1 MLKKYK
7 IKHRL
12 PEEYFIHLTVLN
24 KKKSIIKP
32 NKKTMDNTTLVTG
45 KKYIK
50 DIFSPE
56 QFFNIPEY
64 QRPYVWGE
72 EQIVALLEDV
82 SKAMET
88 DSNKEYFLGCMIWN
102 TRQEKTNKNIEYV
115 YQDILDGQQRF
126 ITLFLLHGVIRDISI
141 KDKLQ
146 ENVQKRLIQ
155 EADDYNNIP
164 ARNRI
169 EFEIRDDKEFLDK
182 FVIEIGGTLLV
193 AEIDEIAENPKSG
206 ASIRNIASGILIM
219 KRWWDSKFGENAGS
233 EEHYLADFY
242 KYLSTKVLAL
252 YLATPNNLDDAY
264 NLFTVLNS
272 RGLQL
277 QVSDILRAQNLRV
290 IENPELRKL
299 YANKW
304 SDFENVISAPY
315 RGFDDFLW
323 ALVFIKMKY
332 RSDDNKSLTKAFEFM
347 FKRNMLTKGTDT
359 LDYVGK
365 YIKHYEAIT
374 NGSITNRESLNLFGN
389 LNFILSSVYGSQYLT
404 PLMHYR
410 ECFGESKIVEFMI
423 KIDNLYSI
431 GWLLGR
437 RQSLTRTFI
446 ILRKIDFY
454 HELYKKKE
462 LSIDETIEDF
472 LNDSCLRYDFYDE
485 EISSE
490 KPVNLGEFETMLD
503 EEKWGGFSGTKINK
517 TRYLLLKMDLLMGNA
532 ATVLQYNKDSSSV
545 EHLMPQKIEN
555 TEWQIDIAKHKEW
568 VHRLGNI
575 SLIDKNKNASLSNKL
590 FREKKIKYQGAI
602 ETRANTN
609 YIFITNPN
617 WNIETI
623 ESNHKRTI
631 NILAQY
637 YEGNSLKAFL
647 QIKKNLTSSLL
658 F

>member
-1 MLKKYK
+1 
-7 IKHRL
+7 
-12 PEEYFIHLTVLN
+12 
-24 KKKSIIKP
+24 
-32 NKKTMDNTTLVTG
+32 MDNTTLVTG

-72 EQIVALLEDV
+72 EQIIALLEDI

-88 DSNKEYFLGCMIWN
+88 DGSKEYFLGCMIWN
-102 TRQEKTNKNIEYV
+102 TRQEKTNNNVEYV

-126 ITLFLLHGVIRDISI
+126 ITLYLLHGVIRDISI
-141 KDKLQ
+141 KDKLKD
-146 ENVQKRLIQ
+146 NVQKRLVQ

-164 ARNRI
+164 SRNRI
-169 EFEIRDDKEFLDK
+169 EFEIRDDKEFLENY
-182 FVIEIGGTLLV
+182 IISINGTLNTKILK
-193 AEIDEIAENPKSG
+193 EIVENSKSG
-206 ASIRNIASGILIM
+206 ASIKNMAAGILIM
-219 KRWWDSKFGENAGS
+219 KTWWESKFIEYNES
-233 EEHYLADFY
+233 EEQYLADFY

-290 IENPELRKL
+290 IENPELRKI
-299 YANKW
+299 YAIKW
-304 SDFENVISAPY
+304 SDYENSISAPY

-347 FKRNMLTKGTDT
+347 FKRNMIKKGTDT

-365 YIKHYEAIT
+365 YLKHFEAIT
-374 NGSITNRESLNLFGN
+374 NGSIVNRESLNLFGN
-389 LNFILSSVYGSQYLT
+389 LNFILASVFGSQYLT

-410 ECFGESKIVEFMI
+410 ECFGEHKLIEFMI

-431 GWLLGR
+431 SWLSGR
-437 RQSLTRTFI
+437 RQSQTRTFI

-454 HELYKKKE
+454 FEKVKKKE
-462 LSIDETIEDF
+462 FLIDEAIVE
-472 LNDSCLRYDFYDE
+472 LINDTCLRYDFYDE

-490 KPVNLGEFETMLD
+490 KPINVQEFKTLLET
-503 EEKWGGFSGTKINK
+503 EKWGSFSGTRVNKI
-517 TRYLLLKMDLLMGNA
+517 RYLLLKLDLLMGNA
-532 ATVLQYNKDSSSV
+532 ATILQYNKDSSSI
-545 EHLMPQKIEN
+545 EHLMPQKIEDTQWN
-555 TEWQIDIAKHKEW
+555 IDPTEHKEW
-568 VHRLGNI
+568 VHRLGNLV
-575 SLIDKNKNASLSNKL
+575 LIDKNKNASLSNK
-590 FREKKIKYQGAI
+590 FFNEKKIKYQGAI

-609 YIFITNPN
+609 YVFMTNPD
-617 WNIETI
+617 WDIASIEA
-623 ESNHKRTI
+623 NQKRS
-631 NILAQY
+631 ILLLLQY
-637 YEGNSLKAFL
+637 YEGNSLQAFF
-647 QIKKNLTSSLL
+647 QIKKNLNTIPI

>member
-1 MLKKYK
+1 MNM
-7 IKHRL
+7 
-12 PEEYFIHLTVLN
+12 E
-24 KKKSIIKP
+24 
-32 NKKTMDNTTLVTG
+32 NTTLVTG

-82 SKAMET
+82 SKAMEN

-102 TRQEKTNKNIEYV
+102 TRHDKTNKNVEYV

-141 KDKLQ
+141 KDKLKD
-146 ENVQKRLIQ
+146 NVQKRLVQ

-164 ARNRI
+164 SRNRI
-169 EFEIRDDKEFLDK
+169 EFEIRDDKDFLDK
-182 FVIEIGGTLLV
+182 YIISEGGTLLIN
-193 AEIDEIAENPKSG
+193 EIEEVSTNPKSG
-206 ASIRNIASGILIM
+206 ASIRNMAAGILIM
-219 KRWWDSKFGENAGS
+219 KRWWDSKFAENVGT

-304 SDFENVISAPY
+304 SDFENAISAPY
-315 RGFDDFLW
+315 RNFDDFLW

-347 FKRNMLTKGTDT
+347 FKRGMISKGTDT

-365 YIKHYEAIT
+365 YIKHFEAIT
-374 NGSITNRESLNLFGN
+374 NGSISTRESLNLFGN
-389 LNFILSSVYGSQYLT
+389 INFILASVFGSQYLT

-423 KIDNLYSI
+423 KIDNLFSI

-437 RQSLTRTFI
+437 RQSQTRTFI
-446 ILRKIDFY
+446 ILRKIDTYF
-454 HELYKKKE
+454 ESLKKKE
-462 LSIDETIEDF
+462 MTLDEAVEEF

-490 KPVNLGEFETMLD
+490 KPINIADFVSLLEN
-503 EEKWGGFSGTKINK
+503 EKWGAYVGTRINK
-517 TRYLLLKMDLLMGNA
+517 TRYLLLKMDMLMGSA
-532 ATVLQYNKDSSSV
+532 GTILQYNKDSSSV
-545 EHLMPQKIEN
+545 EHLMPQKIED
-555 TEWQIDIAKHKEW
+555 TEWKVDSISHKEW
-568 VHRLGNI
+568 LHRLGNLA
-575 SLIDKNKNASLSNKL
+575 LIDKNKNASLSNKL
-590 FREKKIKYQGAI
+590 FHEKKAKYQGAI

-609 YIFITNPN
+609 FLFITNQE

-623 ESNHKRTI
+623 ENNHKRT
-631 NILAQY
+631 LTLLTQY
-637 YEGNSLKAFL
+637 YEGNSLKTFQ
-647 QIKKNLTSSLL
+647 QIKKNLNSPILL
-658 F
+658 L

>member
-1 MLKKYK
+1 MNM
-7 IKHRL
+7 
-12 PEEYFIHLTVLN
+12 E
-24 KKKSIIKP
+24 
-32 NKKTMDNTTLVTG
+32 NTTLVTG

-82 SKAMET
+82 SKAMEN

-102 TRQEKTNKNIEYV
+102 TRHDKTNKNVEYV

-141 KDKLQ
+141 KDKLKD
-146 ENVQKRLIQ
+146 NVQKRLVQ

-164 ARNRI
+164 SRNRI
-169 EFEIRDDKEFLDK
+169 EFEIRDDKDFLDK
-182 FVIEIGGTLLV
+182 YIISEGGTLLIN
-193 AEIDEIAENPKSG
+193 EIEEVSTNPKSG
-206 ASIRNIASGILIM
+206 ASIRNMAAGILIM
-219 KRWWDSKFGENAGS
+219 KRWWDSKFAENVGT

-304 SDFENVISAPY
+304 SDFENAISAPY
-315 RGFDDFLW
+315 RNFDDFLW

-347 FKRNMLTKGTDT
+347 FKRGMISKGTDT

-365 YIKHYEAIT
+365 YIKHFEAIT
-374 NGSITNRESLNLFGN
+374 NGSISTRESLNLFGN
-389 LNFILSSVYGSQYLT
+389 INFILASVFGSQYLT

-423 KIDNLYSI
+423 KIDNLFSI

-437 RQSLTRTFI
+437 RQSQTRTFI
-446 ILRKIDFY
+446 ILRKIDTYF
-454 HELYKKKE
+454 ESFKKKE
-462 LSIDETIEDF
+462 MTLDEAVEEF

-490 KPVNLGEFETMLD
+490 KPINIADFVSLLEN
-503 EEKWGGFSGTKINK
+503 EKWGAYVGTRINK
-517 TRYLLLKMDLLMGNA
+517 TRYLLLKMDMLMGSA
-532 ATVLQYNKDSSSV
+532 GTILQYNKDSSSV
-545 EHLMPQKIEN
+545 EHLMPQKIED
-555 TEWQIDIAKHKEW
+555 TEWKVDSISHKEW
-568 VHRLGNI
+568 LHRLGNLA
-575 SLIDKNKNASLSNKL
+575 LIDKNKNASLSNKL
-590 FREKKIKYQGAI
+590 FHEKKAKYQGAI

-609 YIFITNPN
+609 FLFITNQE

-623 ESNHKRTI
+623 ENNHKRT
-631 NILAQY
+631 LTLLTQY
-637 YEGNSLKAFL
+637 YEGVSSPKNSTF
-647 QIKKNLTSSLL
+647 
-658 F
+658 

>member
-1 MLKKYK
+1 M
-7 IKHRL
+7 
-12 PEEYFIHLTVLN
+12 E
-24 KKKSIIKP
+24 
-32 NKKTMDNTTLVTG
+32 NTTLVTG

-82 SKAMET
+82 SKAMEN
-88 DSNKEYFLGCMIWN
+88 DNNKEYFLGCMIWN
-102 TRQEKTNKNIEYV
+102 TRHDKTNKNVEYV

-141 KDKLQ
+141 KDKLKD
-146 ENVQKRLIQ
+146 NVQKRLVQ

-164 ARNRI
+164 SRNRI

-182 FVIEIGGTLLV
+182 YIISEGGTLLIN
-193 AEIDEIAENPKSG
+193 EIEDASTNPQSG
-206 ASIRNIASGILIM
+206 ASIRNMANGILIM
-219 KRWWDSKFGENAGS
+219 KRWWDSKFVENVGT

-304 SDFENVISAPY
+304 SDFENAISAPY
-315 RGFDDFLW
+315 RNFDDFLW

-347 FKRNMLTKGTDT
+347 FKRGMISKGTDT

-365 YIKHYEAIT
+365 YIKHFEAIT
-374 NGSITNRESLNLFGN
+374 NGSITTRDSLNLFGN
-389 LNFILSSVYGSQYLT
+389 INFILASVFGSQYLT

-423 KIDNLYSI
+423 KIDNLLSI

-437 RQSLTRTFI
+437 RQSQTRTFI
-446 ILRKIDFY
+446 ILRKIDTYYEAF
-454 HELYKKKE
+454 KKKE
-462 LSIDETIEDF
+462 MTIDEAVEEF

-485 EISSE
+485 EVSSE
-490 KPVNLGEFETMLD
+490 KPINIADFVNLLEN
-503 EEKWGGFSGTKINK
+503 EKWGAYVGTRINK
-517 TRYLLLKMDLLMGNA
+517 TRYLLLKMDMMMGNA
-532 ATVLQYNKDSSSV
+532 GTILQYNKDSSSV
-545 EHLMPQKIEN
+545 EHLMPQKIDD
-555 TEWQIDIAKHKEW
+555 TEWKVDSISHKEW
-568 VHRLGNI
+568 IHRLGNLA
-575 SLIDKNKNASLSNKL
+575 LIDKNKNASLSNKL
-590 FREKKIKYQGAI
+590 FHEKKAKYQGAI

-609 YIFITNPN
+609 FIFITNQE

-623 ESNHKRTI
+623 LNNHKRTVT
-631 NILAQY
+631 LLTQY
-637 YEGNSLKAFL
+637 YDGNSLKTFQ
-647 QIKKNLTSSLL
+647 QIKKNLNLPILL
-658 F
+658 

>member
-1 MLKKYK
+1 
-7 IKHRL
+7 
-12 PEEYFIHLTVLN
+12 
-24 KKKSIIKP
+24 
-32 NKKTMDNTTLVTG
+32 MDNTTLITG

-72 EQIVALLEDV
+72 EQITALLEDV
-82 SKAMET
+82 CKAMDT

-102 TRQEKTNKNIEYV
+102 TRNEKTAKNVEYT

-126 ITLFLLHGVIRDISI
+126 ITLFLLHGVIRDISTKKSL
-141 KDKLQ
+141 KD
-146 ENVQKRLIQ
+146 NVQKRLVQ

-169 EFEIRDDKEFLDK
+169 EFEIRDDKDFLEK
-182 FVIEIGGTLLV
+182 YIIEMDGTLNV
-193 AEIDEIAENPKSG
+193 AKLDEISDNPKAG
-206 ASIRNIASGILIM
+206 ASIRSMASGILIM
-219 KRWWDSKFGENAGS
+219 KKWWDSKFAENVGS

-242 KYLSTKVLAL
+242 RYLSTKVLAL

-290 IENPELRKL
+290 IENAELRKL
-299 YANKW
+299 YALKW
-304 SDFENVISAPY
+304 SDFENSISAPY

-323 ALVFIKMKY
+323 SLVFIKMKY

-347 FKRNMLTKGTDT
+347 FKRNMLIKGTET

-365 YIKHYEAIT
+365 YLKHYESIT
-374 NGSITNRESLNLFGN
+374 NGSITNRESFNLFGN
-389 LNFILSSVYGSQYLT
+389 INFILSSVYGSQYLT

-410 ECFGESKIVEFMI
+410 ECFGDKQIIEFMI
-423 KIDNLYSI
+423 KLDNLFSI

-437 RQSLTRTFI
+437 RQSQTRTFI
-446 ILRKIDFY
+446 ILRKMDFY
-454 HELYKKKE
+454 AEAIKKKE
-462 LSIDETIEDF
+462 TTLEEAVEDF
-472 LNDSCLRYDFYDE
+472 LNDPCMRYDFYDE

-490 KPVNLGEFETMLD
+490 KPINMDEFVSLLNT
-503 EEKWGGFSGTKINK
+503 EKWGGFSGTRVNK

-532 ATVLQYNKDSSSV
+532 ATILQYNKDSSSV
-545 EHLMPQKIEN
+545 EHLMPQKIEDTQWN
-555 TEWQIDIAKHKEW
+555 IDSAKHKEW
-568 VHRLGNI
+568 VHRLGNL
-575 SLIDKNKNASLSNKL
+575 SLIDKNKNSSLSNKL
-590 FREKKIKYQGAI
+590 FHEKKIKYQGAI

-609 YIFITNPN
+609 FLFITNSE
-617 WNIETI
+617 WNIDTI
-623 ESNHKRTI
+623 EANHKRTI
-631 NILAQY
+631 SLLTQY
-637 YEGNSLKAFL
+637 YEGNNLKTFL
-647 QIKKNLTSSLL
+647 QIKKNLNNTTTLQL
-658 F
+658 

>member
-1 MLKKYK
+1 MNM
-7 IKHRL
+7 
-12 PEEYFIHLTVLN
+12 E
-24 KKKSIIKP
+24 
-32 NKKTMDNTTLVTG
+32 NTTLVTG

-82 SKAMET
+82 SKAMEN

-102 TRQEKTNKNIEYV
+102 TRHDKTNKNVEYV

-141 KDKLQ
+141 KDKLKD
-146 ENVQKRLIQ
+146 NVQKRLVQ

-164 ARNRI
+164 SRNRI
-169 EFEIRDDKEFLDK
+169 EFEIRDNKVFLDK
-182 FVIEIGGTLLV
+182 YIISEGGTLLIN
-193 AEIDEIAENPKSG
+193 EIEEVSTNPKSG
-206 ASIRNIASGILIM
+206 ASIRNMAAGILIM
-219 KRWWDSKFGENAGS
+219 KRWWDSKFAENVGT

-304 SDFENVISAPY
+304 SDFENAISAPY
-315 RGFDDFLW
+315 RNFDDFLW

-347 FKRNMLTKGTDT
+347 FKRGMISKGTDT

-365 YIKHYEAIT
+365 YIKHFEAIT
-374 NGSITNRESLNLFGN
+374 NGSISTRESLNLFGN
-389 LNFILSSVYGSQYLT
+389 INFILASVFGSQYLT

-423 KIDNLYSI
+423 KIDNLFSI

-437 RQSLTRTFI
+437 RQSQTRTFI
-446 ILRKIDFY
+446 ILRKIDTYF
-454 HELYKKKE
+454 ESFKKKE
-462 LSIDETIEDF
+462 MTLDEAVEEF

-490 KPVNLGEFETMLD
+490 KPINIADFVSLLEN
-503 EEKWGGFSGTKINK
+503 EKWGAYVGTRINK
-517 TRYLLLKMDLLMGNA
+517 TRYLLLKMDMLMGSA
-532 ATVLQYNKDSSSV
+532 GTILQYNKDSSSV
-545 EHLMPQKIEN
+545 EHLMPQKIED
-555 TEWQIDIAKHKEW
+555 TEWKVDSISHKEW
-568 VHRLGNI
+568 LHRLGNLA
-575 SLIDKNKNASLSNKL
+575 LIDKNKNASLSNKL
-590 FREKKIKYQGAI
+590 FHEKKAKYQGAI

-609 YIFITNPN
+609 FLFITNQE

-623 ESNHKRTI
+623 ENNHKRT
-631 NILAQY
+631 LTLLTQY
-637 YEGNSLKAFL
+637 YEGNSLKTFQ
-647 QIKKNLTSSLL
+647 QIKKNLNSPILL
-658 F
+658 L

>member
-1 MLKKYK
+1 M
-7 IKHRL
+7 
-12 PEEYFIHLTVLN
+12 E
-24 KKKSIIKP
+24 
-32 NKKTMDNTTLVTG
+32 NTTLVTG

-102 TRQEKTNKNIEYV
+102 TRQERTNKNVEYV

-141 KDKLQ
+141 KDKLK
-146 ENVQKRLIQ
+146 ENVQKRLVQ

-169 EFEIRDDKEFLDK
+169 EFEIRDDKDFLDK
-182 FVIEIGGTLLV
+182 YIIGDGGTLLIN
-193 AEIDEIAENPKSG
+193 EIEAIIENPKSG
-206 ASIRNIASGILIM
+206 AAIRNMASGILIM
-219 KRWWDSKFGENAGS
+219 KRWWDAKFNENLGN
-233 EEHYLADFY
+233 EELYLADFY

-304 SDFENVISAPY
+304 SDFENTISAPY

-332 RSDDNKSLTKAFEFM
+332 RSDDNKSLTKAFEYM
-347 FKRNMLTKGTDT
+347 FKRNMLNKGTDT

-374 NGSITNRESLNLFGN
+374 NGSITTREGMNLFGN

-404 PLMHYR
+404 PIMHYR
-410 ECFGESKIVEFMI
+410 ECFGEYKILDFMI
-423 KIDNLYSI
+423 KIDNLFSMS
-431 GWLLGR
+431 WLLGR
-437 RQSLTRTFI
+437 RQSQTRAFI
-446 ILRKIDFY
+446 ILRRIDSYFEKI
-454 HELYKKKE
+454 KKKE
-462 LSIDETIEDF
+462 LPIEEAVDDF

-490 KPVNLGEFETMLD
+490 KPINIADFISLLMN
-503 EEKWGGFSGTKINK
+503 EKWGAYAGTRINK

-532 ATVLQYNKDSSSV
+532 ATFLQYNKDSSSI
-545 EHLMPQKIEN
+545 EHLMPQKIEGSGW
-555 TEWQIDIAKHKEW
+555 EIDPSSHKEW
-568 VHRLGNI
+568 VHRIGNLV
-575 SLIDKNKNASLSNKL
+575 LIDKNKNASLSNKP
-590 FREKKIKYQGAI
+590 FNEKKIRYQGAI

-609 YIFITNPN
+609 YIFITNPD
-617 WNIETI
+617 WDI
-623 ESNHKRTI
+623 ESIERNHDRI
-631 NILAQY
+631 ISILSYY
-637 YEGNSLKAFL
+637 YEGNCLKTFQ
-647 QIKKNLTSSLL
+647 QIKKNQHYTPNAHI
-658 F
+658 

>member
-1 MLKKYK
+1 
-7 IKHRL
+7 
-12 PEEYFIHLTVLN
+12 
-24 KKKSIIKP
+24 
-32 NKKTMDNTTLVTG
+32 MDNTTLITG

-72 EQIVALLEDV
+72 EQITALLEDV

-102 TRQEKTNKNIEYV
+102 TRNEKTAKNVEYT

-126 ITLFLLHGVIRDISI
+126 ITLFLLHGVIRDISTKKSL
-141 KDKLQ
+141 KD
-146 ENVQKRLIQ
+146 NVQKRLVQ

-169 EFEIRDDKEFLDK
+169 EFEIRDDKDFLEK
-182 FVIEIGGTLLV
+182 HIIEMDGTL
-193 AEIDEIAENPKSG
+193 DEAKLEGISYSQKAG
-206 ASIRNIASGILIM
+206 ASIRTMSAGILIM
-219 KRWWDSKFGENAGS
+219 RKWWGSKFQEHIGS
-233 EEHYLADFY
+233 EEQYLADFY
-242 KYLSTKVLAL
+242 RYLSTKVLAL

-290 IENPELRKL
+290 IENSELRKI
-299 YANKW
+299 YALKW
-304 SDFENVISAPY
+304 SDFENTISAPY

-323 ALVFIKMKY
+323 SLVFIKMKY

-347 FKRNMLTKGTDT
+347 FKRNMLTKGTET

-365 YIKHYEAIT
+365 YLNHYETIT
-374 NGSITNRESLNLFGN
+374 NGSITNRESFNLFGN
-389 LNFILSSVYGSQYLT
+389 INFILSSVYGSQYLT

-410 ECFGESKIVEFMI
+410 ECFGDKQIIEFMI
-423 KIDNLYSI
+423 RLDNLFSI

-437 RQSLTRTFI
+437 RQSSTRTFI
-446 ILRKIDFY
+446 ILRKMDFY
-454 HELYKKKE
+454 SEAVKKN
-462 LSIDETIEDF
+462 ETTLEEAVEDM
-472 LNDSCLRYDFYDE
+472 LNDPCLRYDFYDE

-490 KPVNLGEFETMLD
+490 KPITMAEFVSLLD
-503 EEKWGGFSGTKINK
+503 SEKWGGFSGTRVNK

-532 ATVLQYNKDSSSV
+532 ATILQYNKDSSSV
-545 EHLMPQKIEN
+545 EHLMPQKVEGTQWN
-555 TEWQIDIAKHKEW
+555 IDSAKHKEW
-568 VHRLGNI
+568 VHRLGNL
-575 SLIDKNKNASLSNKL
+575 SLIDKNKNSSLSNKL
-590 FREKKIKYQGAI
+590 FQEKKGKYQGAI

-609 YIFITNPN
+609 YIFMTNPE
-617 WNIETI
+617 WNINTI
-623 ESNHKRTI
+623 EGNHKRTI
-631 NILAQY
+631 SLLAQY
-637 YEGNSLKAFL
+637 YEGNNLKTFL
-647 QIKKNLTSSLL
+647 QIKKTLNSPAT
-658 F
+658 FQF

>member
-1 MLKKYK
+1 MNM
-7 IKHRL
+7 
-12 PEEYFIHLTVLN
+12 E
-24 KKKSIIKP
+24 
-32 NKKTMDNTTLVTG
+32 NTTLVTG

-82 SKAMET
+82 SKAMEN

-102 TRQEKTNKNIEYV
+102 TRHDKTNKNVEYV

-141 KDKLQ
+141 KDKLKD
-146 ENVQKRLIQ
+146 NVQKRLVQ

-164 ARNRI
+164 SRNRI
-169 EFEIRDDKEFLDK
+169 EFEIRDDKDFLDK
-182 FVIEIGGTLLV
+182 YIISEGGTLLIN
-193 AEIDEIAENPKSG
+193 EIEEVSTNPKSG
-206 ASIRNIASGILIM
+206 ASIRNMAAGILIM
-219 KRWWDSKFGENAGS
+219 KRWWDSKFAENVGT

-242 KYLSTKVLAL
+242 KYLSI

-304 SDFENVISAPY
+304 SDFENAISAPY
-315 RGFDDFLW
+315 RNFDDFLW

-347 FKRNMLTKGTDT
+347 FKRGMISKGTDT

-365 YIKHYEAIT
+365 YIKHFEAIT
-374 NGSITNRESLNLFGN
+374 NGSISTRESLNLFGN
-389 LNFILSSVYGSQYLT
+389 INFILASVFGSQYLT

-423 KIDNLYSI
+423 KIDNLFSI

-437 RQSLTRTFI
+437 RQSQTRTFI
-446 ILRKIDFY
+446 ILRKIDTYF
-454 HELYKKKE
+454 ESFKKKE
-462 LSIDETIEDF
+462 MTLDEAVEEF

-490 KPVNLGEFETMLD
+490 KPINIADFVSLLEN
-503 EEKWGGFSGTKINK
+503 EKWGAYVGTRINK
-517 TRYLLLKMDLLMGNA
+517 TRYLLLKMDMLMGSA
-532 ATVLQYNKDSSSV
+532 GTILQYNKDSSSV
-545 EHLMPQKIEN
+545 EHLMPQKIED
-555 TEWQIDIAKHKEW
+555 TEWKVDSISHKEW
-568 VHRLGNI
+568 LHRLGNLA
-575 SLIDKNKNASLSNKL
+575 LIDKNKNASLSNKL
-590 FREKKIKYQGAI
+590 FHEKKAKYQGAI

-609 YIFITNPN
+609 FLFITNQE

-623 ESNHKRTI
+623 ENNHKRT
-631 NILAQY
+631 LTLLTQY
-637 YEGNSLKAFL
+637 YEGNSLKTFQ
-647 QIKKNLTSSLL
+647 QIKKNLNSPILL
-658 F
+658 L

>member
-1 MLKKYK
+1 MNM
-7 IKHRL
+7 
-12 PEEYFIHLTVLN
+12 E
-24 KKKSIIKP
+24 
-32 NKKTMDNTTLVTG
+32 NTTLITG

-82 SKAMET
+82 SKAMEN

-102 TRQEKTNKNIEYV
+102 TRHDKTNKNVEYV

-141 KDKLQ
+141 KDKLKD
-146 ENVQKRLIQ
+146 NVQKRLVQ

-164 ARNRI
+164 SRNRI

-182 FVIEIGGTLLV
+182 FIITEGGTLLIN
-193 AEIDEIAENPKSG
+193 EIEDISTNPKSG
-206 ASIRNIASGILIM
+206 ASIRNIATGILIM
-219 KRWWDSKFGENAGS
+219 KRWWDSKFAENVGT

-304 SDFENVISAPY
+304 SDFENAISAPY
-315 RGFDDFLW
+315 RNFDDFLW

-347 FKRNMLTKGTDT
+347 FKRGMISKGTDT

-365 YIKHYEAIT
+365 YIKHFEAIT
-374 NGSITNRESLNLFGN
+374 NGSIITRDSLNLFGN
-389 LNFILSSVYGSQYLT
+389 INFILASVFGSQYLT

-423 KIDNLYSI
+423 KIDNLFSI

-437 RQSLTRTFI
+437 RQSQTRTFI
-446 ILRKIDFY
+446 ILRKIDTYF
-454 HELYKKKE
+454 EAFKKKDMT
-462 LSIDETIEDF
+462 LDEAVEEF
-472 LNDSCLRYDFYDE
+472 LNDPCLRYDFYDE

-490 KPVNLGEFETMLD
+490 KPINIADFVNLLEN
-503 EEKWGGFSGTKINK
+503 EKWGAYVGTRINK
-517 TRYLLLKMDLLMGNA
+517 TRYLLLKMDMLMGNA
-532 ATVLQYNKDSSSV
+532 GTVLQYNKDSSSV
-545 EHLMPQKIEN
+545 EHLMPQKIED
-555 TEWQIDIAKHKEW
+555 TEWKVDSISHKEW
-568 VHRLGNI
+568 IHRLGNLA
-575 SLIDKNKNASLSNKL
+575 LIDKNKNASLSNKL
-590 FREKKIKYQGAI
+590 FHEKKAKYQGAI

-609 YIFITNPN
+609 FLFMTNQE

-623 ESNHKRTI
+623 ENNHKRTI
-631 NILAQY
+631 TLLTQY
-637 YEGNSLKAFL
+637 YEGNSLKTFQ
-647 QIKKNLTSSLL
+647 QIKKNLNSPILL
-658 F
+658 